1 MKIPDIGDVMNKFEV
16 LGIVGEGAYGVVLK
30 CRHKET
36 NEIVAIKKF
45 KDSEENEEVKETTLR
60 ELKMLR
66 TLKQENIVELK
77 EAFRRRGKLYL
88 VFEYVEKNM
97 LELLE
102 EMPNGVQ
109 PEKVRNYIYQLIK
122 AIHWCHKN
130 DIVHRDIKPENLLIS
145 YSDML
150 KLCDFGFA
158 RNLSEGSNANYTEY
172 VATRWYRSPE
182 LLLGAPYGKAVD
194 MWSVGCIL
202 GELSDGQPLFP
213 GESEIDQLYTIQRV
227 LGPLPPEQMK
237 LFYSNPRFHGL
248 RFPAVNHPQTLDR
261 RYLGVISGVMLD
273 LMKNLLKLNPSE
285 RYLTEQCLNHTV
297 FQTQRLLDKSSGTS
311 PTRLTKRKPHHA
323 ENRNH
328 GNKSTS
334 QSTRSE
340 SRDQQNLTVSFKR
353 ADDSTQHDGSSNES
367 SAALSP
373 NLIPLPDYQQTKQN
387 LSSSKDLTNTNLP
400 LLPSPRLN
408 SKEAHSKSKADFQAD
423 QKVAEGPGA
432 KYLKPNTKSQQ
443 NRHSFVEMPQNKTG
457 TLPTEKPS
465 RHSFIEPVQGSVSQQ
480 SKNPAVLTPSKT
492 YRTLSD
498 SRSVGNLSDMKIHGE
513 DQTSRYFPSS
523 CLELNASNNT
533 TGQMENRP
541 MQNPPAATTPMSKSL
556 ESRKPATRHSTNEE
570 ELKVPASNEGGHSH
584 SVSAP
589 HESFPYDLNYPSPY
603 ASKPRSQRHSM
614 YIPRKQVSE
623 ISSGGMGQGMPART
637 NSLQMLSPQMQH
649 ARTSL
654 TRGSVGSSREDC
666 TDTPG
671 MEQSLS
677 DGKHSRPPI
686 KDSTRDNAM
695 SFHSHQHQIEPGGY
709 HDIHLEDGLSTKEN
723 KYVFSDTMPR
733 DRRVRSYYEDY
744 SSLEG
749 TFSERG
755 PINVSMTSNSKSK
768 HSKRHT
774 SFDLWKSTENLN
786 INPPEQTKERG
797 KGFFRAIKKK
807 KKKSQTTENCDGENP
822 SIRKS
827 LFPLFSAKNHLKHIS
842 SSRELPVVNLPMM
855 PSSDGHDRLALQKA
869 LHTSQNRERDWPI
882 DKMADV
888 QPQKHPLKSLR
899 KFLQLPTSFSH
910 STPSEVRF
918 QPLPNQPVKSSHIEG
933 RIHAAGQTPNSNIR
947 QDSQAKPRSTFQL
960 PGQMEPIWHVLPS
973 GRTGIDGTM
982 NPDQM
987 ISKSSQN
994 GHSLHLTRTAR
1005 SRMPNL
1011 NDLKETAL

>member
-145 YSDML
+145 HNDML

-248 RFPAVNHPQTLDR
+248 RFPAVNHPQTLER

-297 FQTQRLLDKSSGTS
+297 FQTQRLLDRSSGSS
-311 PTRLTKRKPHHA
+311 PSRLVKRKPHHV

-328 GNKSTS
+328 GSKSTS
-334 QSTRSE
+334 LSTRSD
-340 SRDQQNLTVSFKR
+340 SRDQQNLGVNFKR
-353 ADDSTQHDGSSNES
+353 GDDNTQHDGFSNES
-367 SAALSP
+367 LAPLSP
-373 NLIPLPDYQQTKQN
+373 TLIPSPDYQQTKQN
-387 LSSSKDLTNTNLP
+387 ISGNKDLTNTNLP
-400 LLPSPRLN
+400 LLPSPRLT
-408 SKEAHSKSKADFQAD
+408 SKEAHSKTKTDFQAD
-423 QKVAEGPGA
+423 QKAAEGPGA
-432 KYLKPNTKSQQ
+432 KYLKPNAKSQQ

-457 TLPTEKPS
+457 TLPMEKPN
-465 RHSFIEPVQGSVSQQ
+465 RHSYIEPIQGSVSQQ

-533 TGQMENRP
+533 LSTGPNENRP
-541 MQNPPAATTPMSKSL
+541 AQNPPAMSKGQ
-556 ESRKPATRHSTNEE
+556 ETRRPTTRHSTNEE
-570 ELKVPASNEGGHSH
+570 ELKVPASHHEGGHSH

-623 ISSGGMGQGMPART
+623 ISSGGVGQGMPTRT

-654 TRGSVGSSREDC
+654 NRGSVGSSREDC
-666 TDTPG
+666 ADTPG
-671 MEQSLS
+671 MEQSIF
-677 DGKHSRPPI
+677 DGKHSRPPV
-686 KDSTRDNAM
+686 KDSTRDNAV

-709 HDIHLEDGLSTKEN
+709 HDIHLEDGIATKEN
-723 KYVFSDTMPR
+723 KYVYSETVPR

-749 TFSERG
+749 TFGERG
-755 PINVSMTSNSKSK
+755 PMNVPMTSSNAKSK
-768 HSKRHT
+768 HSKRQT
-774 SFDLWKSTENLN
+774 AFDLWKSTENLN
-786 INPPEQTKERG
+786 INPPEQTKEKG

-807 KKKSQTTENCDGENP
+807 KKKSQTTENNDGENP

-869 LHTSQNRERDWPI
+869 LHTSQNRGRDWST

-910 STPSEVRF
+910 STSSDVRF
-918 QPLPNQPVKSSHIEG
+918 QPLPNQLAKSSHGEG
-933 RIHAAGQTPNSNIR
+933 RIHAVGQTHNSNVR

-973 GRTGIDGTM
+973 SRTGIDGTM
-982 NPDQM
+982 NSDQI

-1005 SRMPNL
+1005 PRMPNL

>member
-16 LGIVGEGAYGVVLK
+16 LSIVGEGAYGVVLK

-109 PEKVRNYIYQLIK
+109 PEKMRNYIYQLIK
-122 AIHWCHKN
+122 AIHWCHRN

-145 YSDML
+145 HNDML

-227 LGPLPPEQMK
+227 LGPLPSEQMK

-248 RFPAVNHPQTLDR
+248 RFPAVNHPQTLER

-285 RYLTEQCLNHTV
+285 RYLTEQCLNHTA
-297 FQTQRLLDKSSGTS
+297 FQTQRLLDRSSGTS
-311 PTRLTKRKPHHA
+311 PTRVTKRKPHHA

-328 GNKSTS
+328 GSKCTPMSV
-334 QSTRSE
+334 RSD
-340 SRDQQNLTVSFKR
+340 SRDQQNLSVNIKR
-353 ADDSTQHDGSSNES
+353 GDDINQPDGLSCES
-367 SAALSP
+367 SAPRSP
-373 NLIPLPDYQQTKQN
+373 ALIPSHDYQHTKQN
-387 LSSSKDLTNTNLP
+387 LSGSKDFTNTNLP
-400 LLPSPRLN
+400 LLPSPRLA
-408 SKEAHSKSKADFQAD
+408 SKEAHAKTKTDFQAD
-423 QKVAEGPGA
+423 QKIAEGPGA
-432 KYLKPNTKSQQ
+432 KYLKPSTKSQQ

-457 TLPTEKPS
+457 TLPTDKPT
-465 RHSFIEPVQGSVSQQ
+465 RHSYIEPVQGSMSQQ
-480 SKNPAVLTPSKT
+480 SKNTPVLTPSKS

-498 SRSVGNLSDMKIHGE
+498 SRSVGNLNEMKVHGE
-513 DQTSRYFPSS
+513 DQASRYFPSS
-523 CLELNASNNT
+523 CLELTASNNMLS
-533 TGQMENRP
+533 TGPNENRP
-541 MQNPPAATTPMSKSL
+541 AQNPPATSKGL
-556 ESRKPATRHSTNEE
+556 ETRKPSIRHSSNDD
-570 ELKVPASNEGGHSH
+570 ELKVPASHLEGGHSH
-584 SVSAP
+584 SASAP
-589 HESFPYDLNYPSPY
+589 HESFPFDLNYPSPY
-603 ASKPRSQRHSM
+603 AKSRAQRHSL
-614 YIPRKQVSE
+614 YIPRKHVSE
-623 ISSGGMGQGMPART
+623 ISSGSVGQGLPTRT

-654 TRGSVGSSREDC
+654 NKGSLGSSREDFPE
-666 TDTPG
+666 TTG
-671 MEQSLS
+671 MEQSLT

-686 KDSTRDNAM
+686 KDSTMDNTV
-695 SFHSHQHQIEPGGY
+695 SYHSHQHQIEPGGY
-709 HDIHLEDGLSTKEN
+709 HDIHLEDGISTKEN
-723 KYVFSDTMPR
+723 TCVFSDTVPR

-755 PINVSMTSNSKSK
+755 PINVPMTSNIQSK

-774 SFDLWKSTENLN
+774 AMDLWKSTENLN
-786 INPPEQTKERG
+786 INPPEQTKEKG

-807 KKKSQTTENCDGENP
+807 KKKSQT
-822 SIRKS
+822 
-827 LFPLFSAKNHLKHIS
+827 
-842 SSRELPVVNLPMM
+842 M
-855 PSSDGHDRLALQKA
+855 PSSDGHDRQALQKA
-869 LHTSQNRERDWPI
+869 LQSCQNRGKDWSM
-882 DKMADV
+882 DKMVDD
-888 QPQKHPLKSLR
+888 QSQKHPLKSLR
-899 KFLQLPTSFSH
+899 KFLQLPTSLSH
-910 STPSEVRF
+910 STSSDVRF
-918 QPLPNQPVKSSHIEG
+918 QALPSQPAKSTRSEG
-933 RIHAAGQTPNSNIR
+933 RHRATGQTHNSTIR
-947 QDSQAKPRSTFQL
+947 QDSQAKTRPNFQL
-960 PGQMEPIWHVLPS
+960 PGQMEPIWHVIPS
-973 GRTGIDGTM
+973 GRTGIDGAI
-982 NPDQM
+982 NSDQI
-987 ISKSSQN
+987 ISKTSQN
-994 GHSLHLTRTAR
+994 GHSIHITRTAR
-1005 SRMPNL
+1005 PRMPNL

>member
-145 YSDML
+145 HNDML

-248 RFPAVNHPQTLDR
+248 RFPAVNHPQTLER

-285 RYLTEQCLNHTV
+285 RYFTEQCLNHAV
-297 FQTQRLLDKSSGTS
+297 FQTQRLLDRSSGTS
-311 PTRLTKRKPHHA
+311 PTRLAKRKPHHI

-328 GNKSTS
+328 GSKSTS
-334 QSTRSE
+334 LSTRSE
-340 SRDQQNLTVSFKR
+340 SRDQQNLSVNFKR
-353 ADDSTQHDGSSNES
+353 GDDNIPHDGSCNES
-367 SAALSP
+367 SAPLSP
-373 NLIPLPDYQQTKQN
+373 NLIPLPDYQQTKQS
-387 LSSSKDLTNTNLP
+387 LSGGKDLINSNLP
-400 LLPSPRLN
+400 LLPSPRLT
-408 SKEAHSKSKADFQAD
+408 SKEVHSKTKTDFQAD

-457 TLPTEKPS
+457 TLPSEKPN
-465 RHSFIEPVQGSVSQQ
+465 RHSYIEPIQGSVSQQ
-480 SKNPAVLTPSKT
+480 SKNTPVLTPSKT

-498 SRSVGNLSDMKIHGE
+498 SRSVGNLSDMKVHGE

-523 CLELNASNNT
+523 CLELNASNNIVP
-533 TGQMENRP
+533 TGPNEIRP
-541 MQNPPAATTPMSKSL
+541 VQNPPAAVTSL
-556 ESRKPATRHSTNEE
+556 NKGLETRKPATRHSTNEE
-570 ELKVPASNEGGHSH
+570 ELKVPASLEGVHSH
-584 SVSAP
+584 SISAP

-623 ISSGGMGQGMPART
+623 INSGGVGQGMPTRT

-671 MEQSLS
+671 MEPSLS
-677 DGKHSRPPI
+677 DAKHSRPPI

-709 HDIHLEDGLSTKEN
+709 HDIHLEDGISTKEN
-723 KYVFSDTMPR
+723 KYVFSDTVPR
-733 DRRVRSYYEDY
+733 DRRIRSYYEDY

-755 PINVSMTSNSKSK
+755 PINMSMTSNTKSK
-768 HSKRHT
+768 HSKRQT
-774 SFDLWKSTENLN
+774 AFDLWKSTENLN
-786 INPPEQTKERG
+786 INPPEQTKEKG

-807 KKKSQTTENCDGENP
+807 KKKSQTTENSDGANP

-827 LFPLFSAKNHLKHIS
+827 LFPLFSTKNHLKHIS
-842 SSRELPVVNLPMM
+842 PSKELPVVNLPMM

-869 LHTSQNRERDWPI
+869 IQSSQNRGRDWPL

-910 STPSEVRF
+910 STSSDVRF
-918 QPLPNQPVKSSHIEG
+918 QHLPNQPVKSSHGE
-933 RIHAAGQTPNSNIR
+933 GQTHNSNVR
-947 QDSQAKPRSTFQL
+947 QESQAKLRSNFQL

-982 NPDQM
+982 ISDQM

>member
-145 YSDML
+145 HNDML

-248 RFPAVNHPQTLDR
+248 RFPAVNHPQTLER

-285 RYLTEQCLNHTV
+285 RYFTDQCLNHAV
-297 FQTQRLLDKSSGTS
+297 FQTQRLLDRSSGTS
-311 PTRLTKRKPHHA
+311 PTRLAKRKPHPI

-328 GNKSTS
+328 GSKGTS
-334 QSTRSE
+334 LSTRSD
-340 SRDQQNLTVSFKR
+340 SRDQQNLSVNFKR
-353 ADDSTQHDGSSNES
+353 GDDSIQHDGSSIEN
-367 SAALSP
+367 SAPLSP

-387 LSSSKDLTNTNLP
+387 LSGGKDLTNTNLP
-400 LLPSPRLN
+400 LLPSPRLT
-408 SKEAHSKSKADFQAD
+408 SKEAHCKTKTDFQAD

-443 NRHSFVEMPQNKTG
+443 NRHSYVEMPQNKTG
-457 TLPTEKPS
+457 TLPIEKPN
-465 RHSFIEPVQGSVSQQ
+465 RHSYIEPIQGSVSQQ
-480 SKNPAVLTPSKT
+480 SKNTTVLTPSKT

-513 DQTSRYFPSS
+513 DQSSRYFPSS
-523 CLELNASNNT
+523 CLELNASNNAVS
-533 TGQMENRP
+533 TGPNENRP
-541 MQNPPAATTPMSKSL
+541 VQNPPAAAASLSKGL
-556 ESRKPATRHSTNEE
+556 ETRKPATRHSTNEE
-570 ELKVPASNEGGHSH
+570 ELKVPASLEGGHSH
-584 SVSAP
+584 SISAP

-614 YIPRKQVSE
+614 YIPRKQISE
-623 ISSGGMGQGMPART
+623 ISSGGVGQGMPTRT

-677 DGKHSRPPI
+677 DGKHNRPPI
-686 KDSTRDNAM
+686 KDSNRDNAL

-709 HDIHLEDGLSTKEN
+709 HDIHLEDGISTKEN
-723 KYVFSDTMPR
+723 KYVFSDTVPR

-755 PINVSMTSNSKSK
+755 PINVSMTSSTKSK
-768 HSKRHT
+768 HSKRQT
-774 SFDLWKSTENLN
+774 AFDLWKSTENLN
-786 INPPEQTKERG
+786 INPPEQTKEKG

-807 KKKSQTTENCDGENP
+807 KKKSQT
-822 SIRKS
+822 
-827 LFPLFSAKNHLKHIS
+827 
-842 SSRELPVVNLPMM
+842 M

-869 LHTSQNRERDWPI
+869 IQSSQNRGRDWPP
-882 DKMADV
+882 DKMTDV

-910 STPSEVRF
+910 STSSDVRF
-918 QPLPNQPVKSSHIEG
+918 QPLPNQPIKSSHGEG
-933 RIHAAGQTPNSNIR
+933 RIHGMGQTPSSNVR
-947 QDSQAKPRSTFQL
+947 QDSLAKPRSTFQL

-982 NPDQM
+982 NSDQM

>member
-1 MKIPDIGDVMNKFEV
+1 MKILDIGDVMNKFEV
-16 LGIVGEGAYGVVLK
+16 LSIVGEGAYGVVLK

-109 PEKVRNYIYQLIK
+109 PEKMRNYIYQLIK
-122 AIHWCHKN
+122 AIHWCHRN

-145 YSDML
+145 HNDML

-227 LGPLPPEQMK
+227 LGPLPSEQMK

-248 RFPAVNHPQTLDR
+248 RFPAVNHPQTLER

-285 RYLTEQCLNHTV
+285 RYLTEQCLNHTA
-297 FQTQRLLDKSSGTS
+297 FQTQRLLDRSSGTS
-311 PTRLTKRKPHHA
+311 PTRVTKRKPHHA

-328 GNKSTS
+328 GSKSTS
-334 QSTRSE
+334 MSVRSD
-340 SRDQQNLTVSFKR
+340 SRDQQNLSVNIKR
-353 ADDSTQHDGSSNES
+353 GDDINQPDGLSCEI
-367 SAALSP
+367 SAPRSP
-373 NLIPLPDYQQTKQN
+373 ALIPSHDYQHTKQN
-387 LSSSKDLTNTNLP
+387 LSGSKDFTNTNLP
-400 LLPSPRLN
+400 LLPSPRLA
-408 SKEAHSKSKADFQAD
+408 SKEAHAKTKTDFQAD
-423 QKVAEGPGA
+423 QKIAEGPGA
-432 KYLKPNTKSQQ
+432 KYLKPSTKSQQ
-443 NRHSFVEMPQNKTG
+443 NRHSFVEMTQNKTG
-457 TLPTEKPS
+457 TLPTDKPT
-465 RHSFIEPVQGSVSQQ
+465 RHSYIEPVQGSMSQQ
-480 SKNPAVLTPSKT
+480 SKNTPVLTPSKS

-498 SRSVGNLSDMKIHGE
+498 SKSVGNLNEMKVHGE
-513 DQTSRYFPSS
+513 DQASRYFPSS

-533 TGQMENRP
+533 LSTGPNENRP
-541 MQNPPAATTPMSKSL
+541 AQNPPATSKGL
-556 ESRKPATRHSTNEE
+556 ETRKPSIRHSSNDD
-570 ELKVPASNEGGHSH
+570 ELKVPASHLEGGHSH
-584 SVSAP
+584 SASAP
-589 HESFPYDLNYPSPY
+589 HESFPFDLNYPSPY
-603 ASKPRSQRHSM
+603 AKSRAQRHSL
-614 YIPRKQVSE
+614 YIPRKHVSE
-623 ISSGGMGQGMPART
+623 ISSGSVGQGLPTRT

-654 TRGSVGSSREDC
+654 NRGSLGSSREDFPE
-666 TDTPG
+666 TTG
-671 MEQSLS
+671 MEQSLT
-677 DGKHSRPPI
+677 DGKHSRLPI
-686 KDSTRDNAM
+686 KDSTMDNTV

-709 HDIHLEDGLSTKEN
+709 HDIHLEDGISTKEN
-723 KYVFSDTMPR
+723 TCVFSDTVPR

-755 PINVSMTSNSKSK
+755 PINVPMTSNIQSK

-774 SFDLWKSTENLN
+774 AMDLWKSTENLN
-786 INPPEQTKERG
+786 INPPEQTKEKG

-807 KKKSQTTENCDGENP
+807 KKKSQTTENNDGANP

-827 LFPLFSAKNHLKHIS
+827 LFPLFSAKSHLKNIC
-842 SSRELPVVNLPMM
+842 SSRQPPVVNLPMM
-855 PSSDGHDRLALQKA
+855 PSSDGHDRQALQKA
-869 LHTSQNRERDWPI
+869 LQSCQNRGKDWSM
-882 DKMADV
+882 DKMVDD
-888 QPQKHPLKSLR
+888 QSQKHPLKSLR
-899 KFLQLPTSFSH
+899 KFLQLPTSLSH
-910 STPSEVRF
+910 STSSDVRF
-918 QPLPNQPVKSSHIEG
+918 QALPSQPAKSTRSEG
-933 RIHAAGQTPNSNIR
+933 RHRATGQTHNSTIR
-947 QDSQAKPRSTFQL
+947 QDSQAKTRPNFQL
-960 PGQMEPIWHVLPS
+960 PGQMEPIWHVIPS
-973 GRTGIDGTM
+973 GRTGIDGAI
-982 NPDQM
+982 NSDQI
-987 ISKSSQN
+987 ISKTSQN
-994 GHSLHLTRTAR
+994 GHSIHITRTAR
-1005 SRMPNL
+1005 PRMPNL

>member
-273 LMKNLLKLNPSE
+273 LMK
-285 RYLTEQCLNHTV
+285 
-297 FQTQRLLDKSSGTS
+297 
-311 PTRLTKRKPHHA
+311 
-323 ENRNH
+323 
-328 GNKSTS
+328 
-334 QSTRSE
+334 
-340 SRDQQNLTVSFKR
+340 
-353 ADDSTQHDGSSNES
+353 
-367 SAALSP
+367 
-373 NLIPLPDYQQTKQN
+373 
-387 LSSSKDLTNTNLP
+387 
-400 LLPSPRLN
+400 
-408 SKEAHSKSKADFQAD
+408 
-423 QKVAEGPGA
+423 
-432 KYLKPNTKSQQ
+432 
-443 NRHSFVEMPQNKTG
+443 
-457 TLPTEKPS
+457 
-465 RHSFIEPVQGSVSQQ
+465 
-480 SKNPAVLTPSKT
+480 
-492 YRTLSD
+492 
-498 SRSVGNLSDMKIHGE
+498 
-513 DQTSRYFPSS
+513 
-523 CLELNASNNT
+523 
-533 TGQMENRP
+533 
-541 MQNPPAATTPMSKSL
+541 
-556 ESRKPATRHSTNEE
+556 
-570 ELKVPASNEGGHSH
+570 
-584 SVSAP
+584 
-589 HESFPYDLNYPSPY
+589 
-603 ASKPRSQRHSM
+603 
-614 YIPRKQVSE
+614 
-623 ISSGGMGQGMPART
+623 
-637 NSLQMLSPQMQH
+637 
-649 ARTSL
+649 
-654 TRGSVGSSREDC
+654 
-666 TDTPG
+666 

-786 INPPEQTKERG
+786 INPPEQTKEKG

-807 KKKSQTTENCDGENP
+807 KKKSQTVLSFKIGLEQSKVCSQKGKSSSYTENCDGENP

-947 QDSQAKPRSTFQL
+947 QDSQSKPRSTFQL

-982 NPDQM
+982 NPDQL